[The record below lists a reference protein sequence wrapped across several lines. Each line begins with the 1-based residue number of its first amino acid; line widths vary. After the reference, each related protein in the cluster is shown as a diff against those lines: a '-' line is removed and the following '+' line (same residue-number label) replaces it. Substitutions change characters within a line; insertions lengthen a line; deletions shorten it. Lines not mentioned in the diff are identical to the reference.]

1 MGGLVKLTKGAVQE
15 TAGYLRLEPRE
26 MLRTGNVNLGVI
38 RTVMLLK
45 TLKVGGLDHRKTA
58 EGAERSPEVL
68 PQVEEEK
75 RAEVTEKGW

>member
-1 MGGLVKLTKGAVQE
+1 MKLTKGAVQE

-38 RTVMLLK
+38 RMVMLLK
-45 TLKVGGLDHRKTA
+45 TLRVSGPDQRKTA

-75 RAEVTEKGW
+75 HAEVIGKGW